1 MLKDLTPNPS
11 PAGRGEPKP
20 LMARCSSLALWERE
34 VGRVRVIELTFNK

>member
-11 PAGRGEPKP
+11 PTRRGELKP